1 MWQLISGIYLGWA
14 LGANDASNVFG
25 TAVASRMLRF
35 WTAAIL
41 ASVFIFLGALLEG
54 SAGMHTYAGLSRTTL
69 STAFIVSLVSA
80 LTVTLMT
87 YRQLPV
93 STSQAVV
100 GALIAVGIFNGQ
112 VDLSILVKVVVCW
125 IGTPIGA
132 MLFAVVLYLLVG
144 QLFNF
149 ADFNMFQYDRA
160 LRIGLIVAGSYG
172 AFALGANNV
181 ANVTGAFVG
190 DGMLSVTSACII
202 GGLSIVTG
210 VVTFSRGV
218 MLTVGRGLVKLD
230 AFSAFI
236 VILAE
241 GITVHFYAVVGVPV
255 STSQAVVGGVLGIG
269 IVKGVKTVNRRVLCN
284 ILMAWL
290 ATPLISLIA
299 TYTVCLGAHWFGIL

>member
-14 LGANDASNVFG
+14 LGTNDAANVFG

-35 WTAAIL
+35 WTAAVL
-41 ASVFIFLGALLEG
+41 ASVFVFLGAVMEG
-54 SAGMHTYAGLSRTTL
+54 GAGMHTYAELSRTTIN
-69 STAFIVSLVSA
+69 TAFIVSLMSA
-80 LTVTLMT
+80 LTVTVMT

-100 GALIAVGIFNGQ
+100 GALIAVGLFNGQ
-112 VDLSILVKVVVCW
+112 VDFSILVKVVVCW
-125 IGTPIGA
+125 FGTPIGA
-132 MLFAVVLYLLVG
+132 MAATLVLYLLVG
-144 QLFNF
+144 QLFNL
-149 ADFNMFQYDRA
+149 ADFSIFRYDRV
-160 LRIGLIVAGSYG
+160 LRYGLIIAGSYG

-190 DGMLSVTSACII
+190 DGMLSVWWACVI
-202 GGLSIVTG
+202 GGLSIALG
-210 VVTFSRGV
+210 ALTFSRGV

-241 GITVHFYAVVGVPV
+241 GVTVHFYAVIGVPV

-269 IVKGVKTVNRRVLCN
+269 IIKGVKTVNRRVLRN
-284 ILMAWL
+284 ILAAWFS
-290 ATPLISLIA
+290 TPLISLTA
-299 TYTVCLGAHWFGIL
+299 TYLACLAARRLGLI

>member
-41 ASVFIFLGALLEG
+41 ASIFIFLGALLEG
-54 SAGMHTYAGLSRTTL
+54 SAGMHTLAGLSRTTL
-69 STAFIVSLVSA
+69 STAFIVSLMSA

-87 YRQLPV
+87 YYQLPV

-100 GALIAVGIFNGQ
+100 GALIAVGLFNGH
-112 VDLSILVKVVVCW
+112 VDFSILVKVVICW
-125 IGTPIGA
+125 FGTPIGA
-132 MLFAVVLYLLVG
+132 MLCAVVLYLLVG
-144 QLFNF
+144 QLFNVV
-149 ADFNMFQYDRA
+149 DFTMFQYDQA
-160 LRIGLIVAGSYG
+160 LRLGLILAGSYG

-190 DGMLSVTSACII
+190 EGMLSVTSACAI
-202 GGLSIVTG
+202 GGLSIALG
-210 VVTFSRGV
+210 VITYSRGV
-218 MLTVGRGLVKLD
+218 MLTVGRGIVRLD

-255 STSQAVVGGVLGIG
+255 STSQAVVGGVLGVG
-269 IVKGVKTVNRRVLCN
+269 IVKGVKTVNQRVLRN

-290 ATPLISLIA
+290 TTPLISLIA
-299 TYTVCLGAHWFGIL
+299 TYTVCLGAHRLGLL

>member
-1 MWQLISGIYLGWA
+1 MWQLISGVYLGWA

-35 WTAAIL
+35 RTAAIL
-41 ASVFIFLGALLEG
+41 ASLFIFLGALLEG
-54 SAGMHTYAGLSRTTL
+54 GAGMHTYADLSRTTL
-69 STAFIVSLVSA
+69 NTAFIVSLMSA

-100 GALIAVGIFNGQ
+100 GALIAVGLFNGR
-112 VDLSILVKVVVCW
+112 VDFSILVKVIICW
-125 IGTPIGA
+125 FGTPIGA
-132 MLFAVVLYLLVG
+132 MIAAVVLYLLVG

-149 ADFNMFQYDRA
+149 ADLNLFQYDRT
-160 LRIGLIVAGSYG
+160 LRYGLIVAGSYG

-190 DGMLSVTSACII
+190 EGMLPVTSACII
-202 GGLSIVTG
+202 GGLSIALG
-210 VVTFSRGV
+210 VISFSRGV
-218 MLTVGRGLVKLD
+218 MLTVGRGLVRLD

-269 IVKGVKTVNRRVLCN
+269 IVKGVKTVNRRVLSN
-284 ILMAWL
+284 ILVAWL
-290 ATPLISLIA
+290 TTPLISLVS
-299 TYTVCLGAHWFGIL
+299 TYLICLVAYRLGLL